1 MYLGYNRPLEATD
14 LYRLQEHKNAE
25 LIAEKIT
32 ASFEKRKAKADA
44 YNERL
49 ISGQISPGI
58 KKLWWTLKGGRKE
71 REQKWREETGK
82 KKPSLALA
90 MNDSVLWWFWS
101 GAIMKVFGDTAQL
114 LSTLLVKVSRVV
126 SL

>member
-14 LYRLQEHKNAE
+14 LYRLQEHKHAE
-25 LIAEKIT
+25 VIAKKIT
-32 ASFEKRKAKADA
+32 ASFEQRKANADA

-49 ISGQISPGI
+49 ASGQISPGI
-58 KKLWWTLKGGRKE
+58 KRLWWTLKGNRKE
-71 REQKWREETGK
+71 REQKWREETGR

-101 GAIMKVFGDTAQL
+101 GAIMKVFGDTAQM
-114 LSTLLVKVSRVV
+114 LSTLLVKVKVI
-126 SL
+126 LLF